1 MITATKPVLS
11 GIPVDLVEMS
21 LEDMAENRDAKDLL
35 SRVLNPRVK
44 RCRAFNS
51 SLPPQ
56 EEYS

>member
-1 MITATKPVLS
+1 
-11 GIPVDLVEMS
+11 VDLVEMS
-21 LEDMAENRDAKDLL
+21 LEDMTTNRDAKDLL